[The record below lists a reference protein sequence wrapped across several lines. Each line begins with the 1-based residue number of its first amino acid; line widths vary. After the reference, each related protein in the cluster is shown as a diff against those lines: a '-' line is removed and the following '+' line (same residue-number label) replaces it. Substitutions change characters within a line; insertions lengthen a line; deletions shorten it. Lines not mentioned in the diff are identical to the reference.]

1 MPESITG
8 SMLDWVNRFLQ
19 RHDLKRYVPFTG
31 NLQVRRPSFQA
42 AGEQYLKMFIELGG
56 LEPDE
61 RVLDIGCGPGRMA
74 VPLATYLS
82 PAGSYVGMDVVKSC
96 VKGCRKRISPGAPNF
111 SFEHMDVFNSRYK
124 RDGSAPASTYR
135 FPFEDAS
142 FDFIILISVF
152 THMLKDDTFHYM
164 EEIAR
169 LLAPGGSC
177 FATFFLYDPE
187 RLERARAR
195 EKGLKFPFEEANGTR
210 IERKAEPE
218 YAVAYPREELLE
230 RARDGDLQVRTVS
243 QGSWDGGV
251 SETEY
256 QDIVVLRK

>member
-82 PAGSYVGMDVVKSC
+82 PAGSYVGMDVVSGTAILPGPQPMSSTRSSGSRPPSSMNILRYC
-96 VKGCRKRISPGAPNF
+96 SPA
-111 SFEHMDVFNSRYK
+111 
-124 RDGSAPASTYR
+124 A
-135 FPFEDAS
+135 
-142 FDFIILISVF
+142 
-152 THMLKDDTFHYM
+152 
-164 EEIAR
+164 
-169 LLAPGGSC
+169 
-177 FATFFLYDPE
+177 
-187 RLERARAR
+187 
-195 EKGLKFPFEEANGTR
+195 
-210 IERKAEPE
+210 
-218 YAVAYPREELLE
+218 
-230 RARDGDLQVRTVS
+230 
-243 QGSWDGGV
+243 
-251 SETEY
+251 
-256 QDIVVLRK
+256 

>member
-135 FPFEDAS
+135 VPFEDAS

-152 THMLKDDTFHYM
+152 THMLKDDTFHYIKRDR
-164 EEIAR
+164 EAAR
-169 LLAPGGSC
+169 SGRQLLRDVLP
-177 FATFFLYDPE
+177 LRPRE
-187 RLERARAR
+187 ARAR
-195 EKGLKFPFEEANGTR
+195 QGAREG
-210 IERKAEPE
+210 PE
-218 YAVAYPREELLE
+218 VPVRRSQRHPHREEG
-230 RARDGDLQVRTVS
+230 RARVRGRLS
-243 QGSWDGGV
+243 QRGTPGARARRRPSGADCVTGV
-251 SETEY
+251 LGRRG
-256 QDIVVLRK
+256 Q